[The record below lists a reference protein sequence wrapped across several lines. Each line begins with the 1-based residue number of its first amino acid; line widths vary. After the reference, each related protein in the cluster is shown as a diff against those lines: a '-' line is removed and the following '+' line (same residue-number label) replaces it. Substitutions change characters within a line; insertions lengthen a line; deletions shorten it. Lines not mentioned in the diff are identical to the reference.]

1 MNFKQAKGTLLYDR
15 SFLTIFPMSIFE
27 INTEDVYISRK
38 TMMIKTAR
46 AKSVEFQLINFFVKI
61 VEI

>member
-1 MNFKQAKGTLLYDR
+1 MKIESLKGTLFYDR